1 MLEAGTSDVRE
12 ALIAAGITGPHR
24 SHSRSGS
31 LSKIH
36 SLLETQ
42 EPEATF
48 GLLGLDKYSAGEILG
63 FMAELTGCS
72 ADIADLTCADLI
84 DPDKTIAGLLA
95 AGRRLKAEA
104 LRGGSLLAVTGHPTG
119 MLEFYVRVMDAFV
132 RAGGKQVR
140 LREDEQLP
148 LGSRGQTRE
157 VRYVG
162 GVGCVADWGSLRHTH
177 SPAPMEALLEEEP
190 WPDLV
195 LGDHGFAGAA
205 LEREIPVVAVV
216 DINDH
221 GLAVAAAEHR
231 DITIIPMDDNRP
243 PRLYE
248 PAWTLIER
256 VILGEL
262 DE

>member
-1 MLEAGTSDVRE
+1 MLKADTSEVRE
-12 ALIAAGITGPHR
+12 ALIAAGITGPHQ

-31 LSKIH
+31 ISKIH
-36 SLLETQ
+36 SLLEGL

-48 GLLGLDKYSAGEILG
+48 GLPGLDKYSAGEILG

-72 ADIADLTCADLI
+72 TDIADTTCEDFI
-84 DPDKTIAGLLA
+84 DPERTMAGLLG
-95 AGRRLKAEA
+95 AGRRLRDEA
-104 LRGGSLLAVTGHPTG
+104 RRGGSLLAVTGHPTG

-140 LREDEQLP
+140 LREGEQLP
-148 LGSRGQTRE
+148 IGSRGQTRE
-157 VRYVG
+157 VRYVC

-177 SPAPMEALLEEEP
+177 SPSAMEALLQEDP

-205 LEREIPVVAVV
+205 LAREIPVVAVV

-221 GLAVAAAEHR
+221 ALAIAAAEHR
-231 DITIIPMDDNRP
+231 DITIVPMDDNRP

-248 PAWTLIER
+248 PAWTLVER
-256 VILGEL
+256 IISGDM